1 MRRVYVSGPITGYPN
16 LNEHAFREAAGLLCA
31 RGDDPLIPHD
41 MQPHSHAGKC
51 PEVYGDRT
59 VGDHDGGCYLRA
71 DLVAM
76 LEQADVVYRL
86 RGWSQSRGA
95 RVECALASL
104 LGIPIEDAPDV
115 EPTLESDLADGWD
128 AWWREVDEVADR
140 FERGRR

>member
-59 VGDHDGGCYLRA
+59 VGDHDGGCYQRA

-76 LEQADVVYRL
+76 LEQADVVYAKATNGEYQL
-86 RGWSQSRGA
+86 SGYDA
-95 RVECALASL
+95 HNAVAFAL
-104 LGIPIEDAPDV
+104 I
-115 EPTLESDLADGWD
+115 T
-128 AWWREVDEVADR
+128 
-140 FERGRR
+140 

>member
-1 MRRVYVSGPITGYPN
+1 MKRVYVSGPITGYPSM
-16 LNEHAFREAAGLLCA
+16 NEWAFRLAASLLAA

-41 MQPHSHAGKC
+41 LQPHSHVGKC
-51 PEVYGDRT
+51 PEVYGDRPT
-59 VGDHDGGCYLRA
+59 GGHDGGCYLRA

-76 LEQADVVYRL
+76 LERADAVYRL

-95 RVECALASL
+95 RVECALATL

-115 EPTLESDLADGWD
+115 ELALESDLADGWD

>member
-1 MRRVYVSGPITGYPN
+1 MAEVPRCRSCWAVLRFVRMTSGKAMPVNPV
-16 LNEHAFREAAGLLCA
+16 R
-31 RGDDPLIPHD
+31 D
-41 MQPHSHAGKC
+41 
-51 PEVYGDRT
+51 
-59 VGDHDGGCYLRA
+59 LRA